1 MAHNLYYLFIGGII
15 LGSGPCLSFCAPLL
29 ASYSVVFKKGV
40 KKSFISYLIFSVSK
54 IAAYMLLAMI
64 WLKVINL
71 FSDYLIQKYSLFF
84 YNLLA
89 VFIILAGVTT
99 LFYKKNKPSLICK
112 TLHKGNIK
120 NVGVM
125 GFLVGLSPCL
135 PLLGI
140 LNYIAIIS
148 KNRFEAAVY
157 SAIFGLGTIISPL
170 LLMTLFS
177 AKLSQ
182 IISKTEKKEKIIRI
196 TGGLILIAL
205 GLTIILQIPLR

>member
-1 MAHNLYYLFIGGII
+1 MVYNLYYLFISGII

-29 ASYSVVFKKGV
+29 ASYSAVFKKGL

-64 WLKVINL
+64 WLKTINL

-89 VFIILAGVTT
+89 VFIILAGATT
-99 LFYKKNKPSLICK
+99 LFYKKNKPNLICK

-125 GFLVGLSPCL
+125 GFLVGFSPCL

-140 LNYIAIIS
+140 LNYIAIVS
-148 KNRFEAAVY
+148 ENAFEAAAY
-157 SAIFGLGTIISPL
+157 SAAFGLGTIISPL
-170 LLMTLFS
+170 LLMVLFS

-196 TGGLILIAL
+196 SGGLILIAL
-205 GLTIILQIPLR
+205 GLTIILRIPLR